1 MADTAKAT
9 PAPIEEPAS
18 LKGALEAAAGGA
30 VEPGLEISLVV
41 AGGAPSQRYRF
52 AFRGSGAGDVECDLE
67 CQPSKRRGT
76 SKPRAK
82 PDQAQFADLVR
93 AILASGLL
101 EVPQQQP
108 RFLPDTVVGR
118 LEISDGSSRQRWY
131 FAADPDQASV
141 QELQTPPAVAKAA
154 DALYAA
160 GGRLMGMRSVKP

>member
-18 LKGALEAAAGGA
+18 LQGALEAAAGGA
-30 VEPGLEISLVV
+30 VDPRLEISLIV

-52 AFRGSGAGDVECDLE
+52 AFRGAGAGDAESDLE

-76 SKPRAK
+76 SKQTAK
-82 PDQAQFADLVR
+82 PDPAQFADLVR

-108 RFLPDTVVGR
+108 RFLPDTVVGK
-118 LEISDGSSRQRWY
+118 LEISDGSSRRRWY

-141 QELQTPPAVAKAA
+141 QQLQTPPAVAKAA
-154 DALYAA
+154 DAIYAA
-160 GGRLMGMRSVKP
+160 GGRLMGKRSVKP